1 MWYNDLRPSEHLIPN
16 KFSLLFI
23 DSGTGEQKMDV
34 RQKKRAVN
42 GLIKL
47 KKGILADIPRKKMD
61 DNILLA
67 SWNIKEF
74 GHLTKRLPETYFYIA
89 EIINAFDIVA
99 IQEIKSSLKD
109 LEIVMRILGSNWSY
123 VITDIT
129 DGKDGN
135 KERFGYIYDTRR
147 VKHSGLSGEVVIPPE
162 VYEDSVISQL
172 KRTPSIIGFQS
183 GWKKFTIL
191 NLHLHPGEDKAKEG
205 NLSDH
210 DIRKAEVALLM
221 KVLSKKKK
229 EGKLWN
235 ENLIILGDTNLYKKD
250 IDIVKLITDEK
261 FKECEGLEG
270 KMTNTSQNQIYDR
283 IFLGVD
289 NFFKLMKGTD
299 GKEKGGV
306 FKLFDY
312 VFSNDMIPEYHDI
325 MKIQKE
331 NPDTLTTDGKLKK
344 YFDQFWKRNQ
354 VSDHLPVWIEIDT
367 DSSPDFLKYLASQLE
382 S

>member
-1 MWYNDLRPSEHLIPN
+1 MWYNDLRPTGHLIPN

-23 DSGTGEQKMDV
+23 DPKTGEQKMEEA
-34 RQKKRAVN
+34 QKKRTID
-42 GLIKL
+42 GLIRL
-47 KKGILADIPRKKMD
+47 KKGILDKIPRKKVD

-74 GHLTKRLPETYFYIA
+74 GHLDKRLPESYYYIA

-109 LEIVMRILGSNWSY
+109 LEIVMRILGSDWSY

-129 DGKDGN
+129 EGTDGN

-162 VYEDSVISQL
+162 VYEDSVIDQL

-191 NLHLHPGEDKAKEG
+191 NLHLHPGEGGATDDE
-205 NLSDH
+205 LSDH
-210 DIRKAEVALLM
+210 DIRKAEIALLM
-221 KVLSKKKK
+221 KVLADKKKK
-229 EGKLWN
+229 GKLWN
-235 ENLIILGDTNLYKKD
+235 ENLIILGDTNLYKED
-250 IDIVKLITDEK
+250 EDIVDLIRNEG
-261 FKECEGLEG
+261 FKESDGLIG
-270 KMTNTSQNQIYDR
+270 KMTNTSLNQIYDR

-289 NFFKLMKGTD
+289 NFFKLMKD
-299 GKEKGGV
+299 EEGKEKADV

-312 VFSNDMIPEYHDI
+312 VLSEDMIPDYHTI
-325 MKIQKE
+325 MKAQKG
-331 NPDTLTTDGKLKK
+331 NPDTLQTDADYKA
-344 YFDQFWKRNQ
+344 YFNRFWKRNQ
-354 VSDHLPVWIEIDT
+354 ISDHLPVWIEIDT
-367 DSSPDFLKYLASQLE
+367 DSSPEFLRYIGTQF
-382 S
+382 